1 VGPAGL
7 DRVLFW
13 FNPTWQEALE
23 TDRAFEEAVVVAQLA
38 LKRAIARAQDKLGA
52 AEIVR
57 AAIAAAADSRIIVLE
72 QRVPW
77 QGEVCAR
84 APDAR
89 YVVFPT
95 PEEWCVQAVPVQPD
109 SFEMRQPLPAVWAG
123 LRDASLQAVTGVAD
137 ATFAHRNAFIAG
149 ARTREGALTLAQLA
163 AAGEP

>member
-1 VGPAGL
+1 
-7 DRVLFW
+7 
-13 FNPTWQEALE
+13 
-23 TDRAFEEAVVVAQLA
+23 VV
-38 LKRAIARAQDKLGA
+38 
-52 AEIVR
+52 
-57 AAIAAAADSRIIVLE
+57 E

-109 SFEMRQPLPAVWAG
+109 SFEMRRPLPAAWAG
-123 LRDASLQAVTGVAD
+123 LRDAALQAVTGVGD

-149 ARTREGALTLAQLA
+149 ARSCEGALALAWLVLE
-163 AAGEP
+163 G